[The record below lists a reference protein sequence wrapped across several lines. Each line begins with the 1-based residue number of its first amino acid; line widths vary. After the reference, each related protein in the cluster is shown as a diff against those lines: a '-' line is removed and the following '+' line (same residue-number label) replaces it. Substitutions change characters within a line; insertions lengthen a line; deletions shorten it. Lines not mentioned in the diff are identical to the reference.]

1 LFGGAR
7 GVDKA
12 SACALLRALISQLE
26 HVPEKW
32 TPVFRK
38 GYAATKNLEHNP
50 IQSNR
55 DVL

>member
-1 LFGGAR
+1 VVRVALAKRPRAR
-7 GVDKA
+7 W
-12 SACALLRALISQLE
+12 CAALISQLE

-38 GYAATKNLEHNP
+38 GHAATKNLERNP
-50 IQSNR
+50 IQSKR